1 MGEVIVM
8 LKRIVKTIVLSMLF
22 LLAIPVFC
30 YGFSIDL
37 QLSTEYAKTGDS
49 ITISGQADAN
59 SWISIK
65 VLDEGQNIIYFN
77 AVKSD
82 EYGRY
87 SDSFIVPEN
96 IEGCLTVVAGAGANV
111 ASQTLLVGRLS
122 TQVSL
127 ELSSYE
133 AVVGE
138 SITVFGTADP
148 NSWVALKAVD
158 EEGSILFFDAVK
170 ADGDGNYSLDLVIPE
185 MAAVSLEIIAGYGDN
200 IASQTLLVGS
210 LSTQVSLELS
220 SYEAIVGD
228 SITVF
233 GTADPNSWVALK
245 AVDEE
250 GSILFFDTVKADG
263 DGNYSL
269 DLVIPE
275 MAAVSLEIIAGYGDN
290 IASQTLLVGSLSTQV
305 SLELSSYEA
314 IVGDSITVFGTADPN
329 SWVALKAVD
338 EEGSILFFDTV
349 KADGDGNYSLDLI
362 IPEMAAGSLKI
373 IAGYGDN
380 TASRSITI
388 RAELDECFIATA
400 AFGSKFE
407 PSVALLRAFRD
418 KYLLN
423 NNMGQALVKFYYQNS
438 PPLANYI
445 AASEP
450 LKALVRILL
459 IPFIVMA
466 YISFH
471 PLWICLMLGMGFALL
486 LWHRRKRNWQLKG
499 N

>member
-1 MGEVIVM
+1 M

-158 EEGSILFFDAVK
+158 EEGSILFFD
-170 ADGDGNYSLDLVIPE
+170 
-185 MAAVSLEIIAGYGDN
+185 
-200 IASQTLLVGS
+200 
-210 LSTQVSLELS
+210 
-220 SYEAIVGD
+220 
-228 SITVF
+228 
-233 GTADPNSWVALK
+233 
-245 AVDEE
+245 
-250 GSILFFDTVKADG
+250 TVKADG

-269 DLVIPE
+269 DLIIPE
-275 MAAVSLEIIAGYGDN
+275 MAAGSLEIIAGAGAN
-290 IASQTLLVGSLSTQV
+290 VASQTLLVGSLSTQV

>member
-122 TQVSL
+122 TQVCL

-138 SITVFGTADP
+138 
-148 NSWVALKAVD
+148 
-158 EEGSILFFDAVK
+158 
-170 ADGDGNYSLDLVIPE
+170 
-185 MAAVSLEIIAGYGDN
+185 
-200 IASQTLLVGS
+200 
-210 LSTQVSLELS
+210 
-220 SYEAIVGD
+220 

-269 DLVIPE
+269 DLIIPE
-275 MAAVSLEIIAGYGDN
+275 MAAGSLEIIAGAGAN
-290 IASQTLLVGSLSTQV
+290 VASQTLLVGSLSTQV

>member
-269 DLVIPE
+269 DL
-275 MAAVSLEIIAGYGDN
+275 
-290 IASQTLLVGSLSTQV
+290 
-305 SLELSSYEA
+305 
-314 IVGDSITVFGTADPN
+314 
-329 SWVALKAVD
+329 
-338 EEGSILFFDTV
+338 
-349 KADGDGNYSLDLI
+349 I

-466 YISFH
+466 YI
-471 PLWICLMLGMGFALL
+471 PL
-486 LWHRRKRNWQLKG
+486 
-499 N
+499 

>member
-158 EEGSILFFDAVK
+158 EEGSILFFD
-170 ADGDGNYSLDLVIPE
+170 
-185 MAAVSLEIIAGYGDN
+185 
-200 IASQTLLVGS
+200 
-210 LSTQVSLELS
+210 
-220 SYEAIVGD
+220 
-228 SITVF
+228 
-233 GTADPNSWVALK
+233 
-245 AVDEE
+245 
-250 GSILFFDTVKADG
+250 TVKADG

-269 DLVIPE
+269 DLIIPE
-275 MAAVSLEIIAGYGDN
+275 MAAGSLEIIAGAGAN
-290 IASQTLLVGSLSTQV
+290 VASQTLLVGSLSTQV

-471 PLWICLMLGMGFALL
+471 PLWICLMLGMGFTLL

>member
-96 IEGCLTVVAGAGANV
+96 IEGCLTVVDGAGANV

-158 EEGSILFFDAVK
+158 EEGSILFFD
-170 ADGDGNYSLDLVIPE
+170 
-185 MAAVSLEIIAGYGDN
+185 
-200 IASQTLLVGS
+200 
-210 LSTQVSLELS
+210 
-220 SYEAIVGD
+220 
-228 SITVF
+228 
-233 GTADPNSWVALK
+233 
-245 AVDEE
+245 
-250 GSILFFDTVKADG
+250 TVKADG

-269 DLVIPE
+269 DLIIPE
-275 MAAVSLEIIAGYGDN
+275 MAAGSLEIIAGAGAN
-290 IASQTLLVGSLSTQV
+290 VASQTLLVGSLSTQV

>member
-1 MGEVIVM
+1 MIPFYM
-8 LKRIVKTIVLSMLF
+8 LER
-22 LLAIPVFC
+22 
-30 YGFSIDL
+30 
-37 QLSTEYAKTGDS
+37 
-49 ITISGQADAN
+49 
-59 SWISIK
+59 
-65 VLDEGQNIIYFN
+65 
-77 AVKSD
+77 
-82 EYGRY
+82 
-87 SDSFIVPEN
+87 
-96 IEGCLTVVAGAGANV
+96 
-111 ASQTLLVGRLS
+111 
-122 TQVSL
+122 
-127 ELSSYE
+127 
-133 AVVGE
+133 
-138 SITVFGTADP
+138 
-148 NSWVALKAVD
+148 
-158 EEGSILFFDAVK
+158 
-170 ADGDGNYSLDLVIPE
+170 
-185 MAAVSLEIIAGYGDN
+185 
-200 IASQTLLVGS
+200 
-210 LSTQVSLELS
+210 
-220 SYEAIVGD
+220 YEAIVGD

-269 DLVIPE
+269 DLIIPE
-275 MAAVSLEIIAGYGDN
+275 MAAGSLEIIAGAGAN
-290 IASQTLLVGSLSTQV
+290 VASQTLLVGSLSTQV

>member
-158 EEGSILFFDAVK
+158 EEGSILFFD
-170 ADGDGNYSLDLVIPE
+170 
-185 MAAVSLEIIAGYGDN
+185 
-200 IASQTLLVGS
+200 
-210 LSTQVSLELS
+210 
-220 SYEAIVGD
+220 
-228 SITVF
+228 
-233 GTADPNSWVALK
+233 
-245 AVDEE
+245 
-250 GSILFFDTVKADG
+250 TVKADG

-269 DLVIPE
+269 DLIIPE
-275 MAAVSLEIIAGYGDN
+275 MAAGSLEIIAGAGAN
-290 IASQTLLVGSLSTQV
+290 VASQTLLVGSLSTQV

>member
-269 DLVIPE
+269 DL
-275 MAAVSLEIIAGYGDN
+275 
-290 IASQTLLVGSLSTQV
+290 
-305 SLELSSYEA
+305 
-314 IVGDSITVFGTADPN
+314 
-329 SWVALKAVD
+329 
-338 EEGSILFFDTV
+338 
-349 KADGDGNYSLDLI
+349 I

>member
-111 ASQTLLVGRLS
+111 ASQTLLVGR
-122 TQVSL
+122 
-127 ELSSYE
+127 
-133 AVVGE
+133 
-138 SITVFGTADP
+138 
-148 NSWVALKAVD
+148 
-158 EEGSILFFDAVK
+158 
-170 ADGDGNYSLDLVIPE
+170 
-185 MAAVSLEIIAGYGDN
+185 
-200 IASQTLLVGS
+200 
-210 LSTQVSLELS
+210 
-220 SYEAIVGD
+220 
-228 SITVF
+228 
-233 GTADPNSWVALK
+233 
-245 AVDEE
+245 
-250 GSILFFDTVKADG
+250 
-263 DGNYSL
+263 
-269 DLVIPE
+269 
-275 MAAVSLEIIAGYGDN
+275 
-290 IASQTLLVGSLSTQV
+290 LSTQV

>member
-138 SITVFGTADP
+138 
-148 NSWVALKAVD
+148 
-158 EEGSILFFDAVK
+158 
-170 ADGDGNYSLDLVIPE
+170 
-185 MAAVSLEIIAGYGDN
+185 
-200 IASQTLLVGS
+200 
-210 LSTQVSLELS
+210 
-220 SYEAIVGD
+220 

>member
-138 SITVFGTADP
+138 SITVFGTA
-148 NSWVALKAVD
+148 
-158 EEGSILFFDAVK
+158 
-170 ADGDGNYSLDLVIPE
+170 Y
-185 MAAVSLEIIAGYGDN
+185 
-200 IASQTLLVGS
+200 
-210 LSTQVSLELS
+210 
-220 SYEAIVGD
+220 
-228 SITVF
+228 
-233 GTADPNSWVALK
+233 PNSWVALK

-269 DLVIPE
+269 DLIIPE
-275 MAAVSLEIIAGYGDN
+275 MAAGSLEIIAGAGAN
-290 IASQTLLVGSLSTQV
+290 VASQTLLVGSLSTQV